1 MDAMKRGETLPRTAS
16 RTPTTSSKPPPR
28 CSMRALARMQVF
40 FDHADALEAAGLARR
55 V

>member
-1 MDAMKRGETLPRTAS
+1 MDGLAHAGYEFQ
-16 RTPTTSSKPPPR
+16 PPPR
-28 CSMRALARMQVF
+28 CPMRALARTQVL